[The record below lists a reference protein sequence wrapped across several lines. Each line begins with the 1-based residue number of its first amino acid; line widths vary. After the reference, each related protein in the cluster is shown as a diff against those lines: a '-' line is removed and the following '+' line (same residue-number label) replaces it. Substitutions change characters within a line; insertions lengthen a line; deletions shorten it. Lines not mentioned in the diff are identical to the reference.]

1 MGWLTRAKYQG
12 SHTDTF
18 QYDNTGN
25 RTSKTK
31 TPLFSSPVTTSYT
44 VATYSDLVTGVGS
57 DDLEWSHGGQL
68 TADEYADCE
77 YGYDM
82 QGRLNLLE
90 QNSPVNLDIDFT
102 YDVLGNRIME
112 VSDNGETET
121 TRAFLYD
128 REDVV
133 VEFSDDDFTEVEKV
147 YVHGPGIDEVLA
159 VNIPDGEDIQTDHL
173 FHDGLGSVTCYY
185 EESAHWLD
193 YKAFG
198 QENTQSYSGID
209 FRYTGRE
216 FVSESDNDTELYYY
230 RARYYRPDLGRF
242 ISKDPLGMI
251 DGTNMFVYVQNN
263 PVNRTDPWGLW
274 FNGNVD
280 PGYRDQ
286 DWICTD
292 PAGLLNSNYC
302 TKLCCKMHDLCYKI
316 YKCNASSWKLSLF
329 FPPVAPCQSCNQLVV
344 GCLAAALINPNCMC
358 TI

>member
-1 MGWLTRAKYQG
+1 VITR
-12 SHTDTF
+12 
-18 QYDNTGN
+18 
-25 RTSKTK
+25 
-31 TPLFSSPVTTSYT
+31 SP
-44 VATYSDLVTGVGS
+44 
-57 DDLEWSHGGQL
+57 EPI
-68 TADEYADCE
+68 
-77 YGYDM
+77 
-82 QGRLNLLE
+82 
-90 QNSPVNLDIDFT
+90 SPVNLDIDFT

-112 VSDNGETET
+112 VRDNGETET

-230 RARYYRPDLGRF
+230 RARYFRPDLGRF

-251 DGTNMFVYVQNN
+251 DGTNMFIYVQNN
-263 PVNRTDPWGLW
+263 PVMWMDPGGENIIKCIKIALCITKPEINRECDDICS
-274 FNGNVD
+274 NVD
-280 PGYRDQ
+280 
-286 DWICTD
+286 
-292 PAGLLNSNYC
+292 YC
-302 TKLCCKMHDLCYKI
+302 IINDFDVAECKMDCVFRKCHSTLEEFTKICGECYVKMI
-316 YKCNASSWKLSLF
+316 CKKMPKRVRF
-329 FPPVAPCQSCNQLVV
+329 
-344 GCLAAALINPNCMC
+344 
-358 TI
+358 